1 MNERNETFYRKFRA
15 EVAAGGAATDV
26 EQGTSGPWSLFAVA
40 LIVAALGLLALINI
54 WTFLFVVGILISI
67 FLHEMGHFVTARRT
81 GMKVTQF
88 FMGFGP
94 RLWSTKRNDVEYGF
108 RAIPLGAFVRIIGMN
123 NLDEVDPE
131 DEPRAYRSKPYP
143 QRMLVIT
150 AGSLMHLV
158 IAVTLLFSVYLVWG
172 RQEETGVV
180 RVVAPPAVGSPAT
193 VVGLQEGDVIVA
205 FDGVAMTER
214 DQFINAIQSHEP
226 GDVVVIDIE
235 RDGVPSTVEIG
246 LGNNPNRPGVA
257 YLGVSSDSVDF
268 VPQSALAAFGHGFGD
283 LGDAALSSVRG
294 VFTVLN
300 PVNMWE
306 HLSGESDDPSTRPAT
321 LVGASQVA
329 GFAGDQEGLKA
340 VLLLLAGVNVFVAVF
355 NMFPLLPFD
364 GGHAAIATYERIRSR
379 PGRAYHAD
387 VSKMVPVATVVVGL
401 LAMLLFTGLY
411 LEITD
416 PLGG

>member
-15 EVAAGGAATDV
+15 EMAAGGAATDV
-26 EQGTSGPWSLFAVA
+26 EQGTNGPWSLFGVA
-40 LIVAALGLLALINI
+40 LILAALGLLALVNI

-94 RLWSTKRNDVEYGF
+94 RIWSTKRSDIEYGL

-123 NLDEVDPE
+123 NLDEVDPQ

-143 QRMLVIT
+143 HRMLVIT
-150 AGSLMHLV
+150 AGSMMHLV
-158 IAVTLLFSVYLVWG
+158 IAVTLLFTVYLVWG

-180 RVVAPPAVGSPAT
+180 RIVAPPAVGSPAT

-214 DQFINAIQSHEP
+214 DQLIDAIQSHEP

-235 RDGVPSTVEIG
+235 RDGVPSTLEVG

-257 YLGVSSDSVDF
+257 YLGVSSDSIDF
-268 VPQSALAAFGHGFGD
+268 VPQSALDALGHGVGD
-283 LGDAALSSVRG
+283 LGEAAITSVRG

-306 HLSGESDDPSTRPAT
+306 HLSGEETDPQTRPAT

-329 GFAGDQEGLKA
+329 GFAGDEEGLKA

-379 PGRAYHAD
+379 RGRPYHAD